1 MACAKNTF
9 RELTCVGM
17 TGNMKTDKI
26 IMTTEQYLNSII
38 GGVITV
44 LLGVVGYVMS
54 RYEKR
59 ITALEEWRL
68 TAAKEDAERSLKILN
83 ALGQVR
89 LQNEYLTKRVDE
101 IIKQLNE

>member
-1 MACAKNTF
+1 
-9 RELTCVGM
+9 
-17 TGNMKTDKI
+17 MKTDKI

>member
-1 MACAKNTF
+1 
-9 RELTCVGM
+9 
-17 TGNMKTDKI
+17 MKTDKI
-26 IMTTEQYLNSII
+26 LMTTEQYLNSII

-68 TAAKEDAERSLKILN
+68 TAAKEDAERSLRILN
-83 ALGQVR
+83 ELTQLRSDNA
-89 LQNEYLTKRVDE
+89 YLTKRVDE
-101 IIKQLNE
+101 IIAQLNA